1 MTTELTLTNDKIGLI
16 KQTIMPEGS
25 TNAELELFIH
35 FAKRTG
41 LDPLARQIYAMKN
54 KGKFSILTS
63 IDGFRLIAER
73 SGSYAGQTIPLYYDT
88 DSETWIDVWVKKT
101 FPAACKVGIHRKDF
115 IEPMYA
121 VAHWEAYAQKKA
133 DGNIAYAWRTMP
145 TIMLAKC
152 AEALA
157 LRKAFPQEL
166 SGLYTSDELG
176 EDKINEVEIGMKK
189 GQEVL
194 PIGTGK
200 GHSEIANNEQVI
212 LKGTYYPEKPKKQ
225 TEKEAMVEKMKS
237 AKTLNELR
245 HLFTQCSN
253 EWKNEDFYSFAMK
266 LEARF
271 EADFKAYIDKLT
283 SAKDLIELQSLT
295 AEVKPEWNTE
305 QFKAFVKTLEHKLR
319 AGFEEEMKE
328 IFTAEEVKP
337 EAVKVEGADK

>member
-101 FPAACKVGIHRKDF
+101 FPSACKVGIHRKDF

-133 DGNIAYAWRTMP
+133 DGTIAYAWRTMP

-166 SGLYTSDELG
+166 SGLYTSDELS
-176 EDKINEVEIGMKK
+176 EDKIHEVTVAPETKSKTYIEKK
-189 GQEVL
+189 VNPL
-194 PIGTGK
+194 PVPFPADK
-200 GHSEIANNEQVI
+200 GQVI
-212 LKGTYYPEKPKKQ
+212 LKGTYYPEKPK
-225 TEKEAMVEKMKS
+225 S
-237 AKTLNELR
+237 AKEI
-245 HLFTQCSN
+245 
-253 EWKNEDFYSFAMK
+253 
-266 LEARF
+266 
-271 EADFKAYIDKLT
+271 YIDKLT
-283 SAKDLIELQSLT
+283 SAKDLIELQSLV
-295 AEVKPEWNTE
+295 AEVRTEWNTE
-305 QFKAFVKTLEHKLR
+305 QFKAFTKTLEHKLR
-319 AGFEEEMKE
+319 AGFENEMKDM
-328 IFTAEEVKP
+328 FDAEEVKP
-337 EAVKVEGADK
+337 ETVQKKGVKK

>member
-1 MTTELTLTNDKIGLI
+1 MSTELTLTNDKIGLI

-54 KGKFSILTS
+54 KGKFSVITS

-115 IEPMYA
+115 VEPMYA

-133 DGNIAYAWRTMP
+133 DGSYSFAWRTMP

-166 SGLYTSDELG
+166 SGLYTADEIA
-176 EDKINEVEIGMKK
+176 EDKLHESAIVIEPMKAIPTK
-189 GQEVL
+189 DSEKQMKAK
-194 PIGTGK
+194 II
-200 GHSEIANNEQVI
+200 SEIQKLFKAEELDLYLESV
-212 LKGTYYPEKPKKQ
+212 PE
-225 TEKEAMVEKMKS
+225 EI
-237 AKTLNELR
+237 
-245 HLFTQCSN
+245 
-253 EWKNEDFYSFAMK
+253 KNETKFQ
-266 LEARF
+266 E
-271 EADFKAYIDKLT
+271 YISK
-283 SAKDLIELQSLT
+283 
-295 AEVKPEWNTE
+295 VKGNL
-305 QFKAFVKTLEHKLR
+305 K
-319 AGFEEEMKE
+319 
-328 IFTAEEVKP
+328 
-337 EAVKVEGADK
+337 

>member
-101 FPAACKVGIHRKDF
+101 FPSACKVGIHRKDF

-133 DGNIAYAWRTMP
+133 DGTIAYAWRTMP

-166 SGLYTSDELG
+166 SGLYTSDELS
-176 EDKINEVEIGMKK
+176 EDKIHEVTVAPETKSKTYIEKK
-189 GQEVL
+189 VNPL
-194 PIGTGK
+194 PVPFPADK
-200 GHSEIANNEQVI
+200 GQVI
-212 LKGTYYPEKPKKQ
+212 LKGTYYPEKPK
-225 TEKEAMVEKMKS
+225 S
-237 AKTLNELR
+237 AKEI
-245 HLFTQCSN
+245 
-253 EWKNEDFYSFAMK
+253 
-266 LEARF
+266 
-271 EADFKAYIDKLT
+271 YIDKLT
-283 SAKDLIELQSLT
+283 SAKDLIELQSLI
-295 AEVKPEWNTE
+295 AEVKAEWNTD
-305 QFKAFVKTLEHKLR
+305 QFKAYVKTLEHKLR

-337 EAVKVEGADK
+337 EVVKVEGVKK

>member
-101 FPAACKVGIHRKDF
+101 FPSACKVGIHRKDF

-133 DGNIAYAWRTMP
+133 DGTIAYAWRTMP

-166 SGLYTSDELG
+166 SGLYTSDELS
-176 EDKINEVEIGMKK
+176 EDKIHEVTVAPETKSKTYIEKK
-189 GQEVL
+189 VNPL
-194 PIGTGK
+194 PVPFPADK
-200 GHSEIANNEQVI
+200 GQVI
-212 LKGTYYPEKPKKQ
+212 LKGTYYPEKPK
-225 TEKEAMVEKMKS
+225 S
-237 AKTLNELR
+237 AKEI
-245 HLFTQCSN
+245 
-253 EWKNEDFYSFAMK
+253 
-266 LEARF
+266 
-271 EADFKAYIDKLT
+271 YIDKLT
-283 SAKDLIELQSLT
+283 SAKDLIELQSLI
-295 AEVKPEWNTE
+295 AEVKAEWNTD
-305 QFKAFVKTLEHKLR
+305 QFKAYVKTLEHKLR

-337 EAVKVEGADK
+337 ETVQKKGVKK

>member
-101 FPAACKVGIHRKDF
+101 FPSACKVGIHRKDF

-133 DGNIAYAWRTMP
+133 DGTIAYAWRTMP

-166 SGLYTSDELG
+166 SGLYTPDELS
-176 EDKINEVEIGMKK
+176 EDKIHEVT
-189 GQEVL
+189 VL
-194 PIGTGK
+194 PETETNK
-200 GHSEIANNEQVI
+200 GQVI

-225 TEKEAMVEKMKS
+225 TDP
-237 AKTLNELR
+237 AK
-245 HLFTQCSN
+245 Q
-253 EWKNEDFYSFAMK
+253 
-266 LEARF
+266 
-271 EADFKAYIDKLT
+271 AYINKLT
-283 SAKDLIELQSLT
+283 SAKDLIELQSLI
-295 AEVKPEWNTE
+295 AEVKTEWNTE
-305 QFKAFVKTLEHKLR
+305 QFQAYAKTLEHKLR
-319 AGFEEEMKE
+319 AGFESEMKDM
-328 IFTAEEVKP
+328 FDAEEIKP
-337 EAVKVEGADK
+337 ETVQKKGVKK

>member
-101 FPAACKVGIHRKDF
+101 FPSACKVGIHRKDF

-133 DGNIAYAWRTMP
+133 DGTIAYAWRTMP

-166 SGLYTSDELG
+166 SGLYTSDELS
-176 EDKINEVEIGMKK
+176 EDKIHEVTVAPETKSKTYIEKK
-189 GQEVL
+189 VNPL
-194 PIGTGK
+194 PVPFPADK
-200 GHSEIANNEQVI
+200 GQVI
-212 LKGTYYPEKPKKQ
+212 LKGTYYPEKPK
-225 TEKEAMVEKMKS
+225 S
-237 AKTLNELR
+237 AKEI
-245 HLFTQCSN
+245 
-253 EWKNEDFYSFAMK
+253 
-266 LEARF
+266 
-271 EADFKAYIDKLT
+271 YIDKLT
-283 SAKDLIELQSLT
+283 SAKDLIELQSLI
-295 AEVKPEWNTE
+295 AEVKAEWNTE
-305 QFKAFVKTLEHKLR
+305 QFKAYVKTLEHKLR

-337 EAVKVEGADK
+337 ETVQKKGVKK

>member
-1 MTTELTLTNDKIGLI
+1 MSTELTLTNDKIGLI

-133 DGNIAYAWRTMP
+133 DGTIAYAWRTMP

-166 SGLYTSDELG
+166 SGLYTSDELS
-176 EDKINEVEIGMKK
+176 EDKIHEVSVAPESETKK
-189 GQEVL
+189 
-194 PIGTGK
+194 
-200 GHSEIANNEQVI
+200 EQVI

-225 TEKEAMVEKMKS
+225 TDPEK
-237 AKTLNELR
+237 
-245 HLFTQCSN
+245 Q
-253 EWKNEDFYSFAMK
+253 
-266 LEARF
+266 
-271 EADFKAYIDKLT
+271 AYIDKLT
-283 SAKDLIELQSLT
+283 SAKDLIELQSLI
-295 AEVKPEWNTE
+295 AEVKAEWNTE
-305 QFKAFVKTLEHKLR
+305 QFKAYVKTLEHKLR

-337 EAVKVEGADK
+337 ETVQKKGVKK

>member
-88 DSETWIDVWVKKT
+88 DSETWIDVWIKKT

-133 DGNIAYAWRTMP
+133 DGTIAYAWRTMP

-166 SGLYTSDELG
+166 SGLYTSDELS
-176 EDKINEVEIGMKK
+176 EDKIHEVTVVPETETNK
-189 GQEVL
+189 G
-194 PIGTGK
+194 
-200 GHSEIANNEQVI
+200 QVI

-225 TEKEAMVEKMKS
+225 KDPDKE
-237 AKTLNELR
+237 
-245 HLFTQCSN
+245 
-253 EWKNEDFYSFAMK
+253 D
-266 LEARF
+266 
-271 EADFKAYIDKLT
+271 YINKLT
-283 SAKDLIELQSLT
+283 SAKDLIELQSLV
-295 AEVKPEWNTE
+295 AEVKTEWDTD
-305 QFKAFVKTLEHKLR
+305 QFKAFTKTLEHKLR
-319 AGFEEEMKE
+319 KGFEKEMEEM
-328 IFTAEEVKP
+328 FDAEEVKP
-337 EAVKVEGADK
+337 ETIQKKGVKK

>member
-1 MTTELTLTNDKIGLI
+1 MSTELTLTNDKIGLI

-101 FPAACKVGIHRKDF
+101 FPSACKVGIHRKDF

-133 DGNIAYAWRTMP
+133 DGTIAYAWRTMP

-166 SGLYTSDELG
+166 SGLYTSDELS
-176 EDKINEVEIGMKK
+176 EDKIHEVTVAPETKSKTYIEKK
-189 GQEVL
+189 VNPL
-194 PIGTGK
+194 PVPIPNT
-200 GHSEIANNEQVI
+200 EQVI

-225 TEKEAMVEKMKS
+225 TDPEK
-237 AKTLNELR
+237 
-245 HLFTQCSN
+245 Q
-253 EWKNEDFYSFAMK
+253 
-266 LEARF
+266 
-271 EADFKAYIDKLT
+271 AYIDKLT
-283 SAKDLIELQSLT
+283 SAKDLIELQSLI
-295 AEVKPEWNTE
+295 AEVKAEWNTE
-305 QFKAFVKTLEHKLR
+305 QFKAYVKTLEHKLR

-328 IFTAEEVKP
+328 ILTAEEVKP
-337 EAVKVEGADK
+337 ETVQKKGVKK

>member
-16 KQTIMPEGS
+16 KQTIMPADS

-54 KGKFSILTS
+54 KGKFSVITS

-73 SGSYAGQTIPLYYDT
+73 SGSYAGQTIPMYYDQ
-88 DSETWIDVWVKKT
+88 DSESWLDVWVKKT

-133 DGNIAYAWRTMP
+133 DGSYSFAWRTMP

-166 SGLYTSDELG
+166 SGLYTADELDT
-176 EDKINEVEIGMKK
+176 DKIHEPIEVK
-189 GQEVL
+189 
-194 PIGTGK
+194 PIP
-200 GHSEIANNEQVI
+200 VI
-212 LKGTYYPEKPKKQ
+212 DSTKQ
-225 TEKEAMVEKMKS
+225 TKPKS
-237 AKTLNELR
+237 AKRLYT
-245 HLFTQCSN
+245 
-253 EWKNEDFYSFAMK
+253 DK
-266 LEARF
+266 LEA
-271 EADFKAYIDKLT
+271 
-283 SAKDLIELQSLT
+283 AKNLIELQSLIS
-295 AEVKPEWNTE
+295 EVKPEWNTDE
-305 QFKAFVKTLEHKLR
+305 FKIFVKSLENKLK
-319 AGFEEEMKE
+319 AS
-328 IFTAEEVKP
+328 IVSEVK
-337 EAVKVEGADK
+337 ELFNAEQVNTGSWIQKKGGLG

>member
-101 FPAACKVGIHRKDF
+101 FPSACKVGIHRKDF

-133 DGNIAYAWRTMP
+133 DGTIAYAWRTMP

-166 SGLYTSDELG
+166 SGLYTSDELS

-200 GHSEIANNEQVI
+200 GHSEIANKEQVI

-225 TEKEAMVEKMKS
+225 TDPEK
-237 AKTLNELR
+237 
-245 HLFTQCSN
+245 Q
-253 EWKNEDFYSFAMK
+253 
-266 LEARF
+266 
-271 EADFKAYIDKLT
+271 AYIDKLT
-283 SAKDLIELQSLT
+283 SAKDLIELQSLI
-295 AEVKPEWNTE
+295 AEVKAEWNTD
-305 QFKAFVKTLEHKLR
+305 QFKAYVKTLEHKLR

-337 EAVKVEGADK
+337 EVVKVEGVKK

>member
-101 FPAACKVGIHRKDF
+101 FPSACKVGIHRKDF

-133 DGNIAYAWRTMP
+133 DGTIAYAWRTMP

-166 SGLYTSDELG
+166 SGLYTSDELS
-176 EDKINEVEIGMKK
+176 EDKIHEVTVTTDSKTYIGKK
-189 GQEVL
+189 VAPL
-194 PIGTGK
+194 PVPIP
-200 GHSEIANNEQVI
+200 NNEQVI

-225 TEKEAMVEKMKS
+225 KDPDK
-237 AKTLNELR
+237 
-245 HLFTQCSN
+245 Q
-253 EWKNEDFYSFAMK
+253 D
-266 LEARF
+266 
-271 EADFKAYIDKLT
+271 YINKLT
-283 SAKDLIELQSLT
+283 NAKDLIELQGLIT
-295 AEVKPEWNTE
+295 EVKPEWNTD
-305 QFKAFVKTLEHKLR
+305 QFKAFTKTLFDKLN
-319 AGFEEEMKE
+319 AQFTEEMKD
-328 IFTAEEVKP
+328 ILQAEEVNP
-337 EAVKVEGADK
+337 EVVKAKGVKK

>member
-166 SGLYTSDELG
+166 SGLYTSDELS

-200 GHSEIANNEQVI
+200 GHSEIANKEQVI

-225 TEKEAMVEKMKS
+225 TDPEK
-237 AKTLNELR
+237 
-245 HLFTQCSN
+245 Q
-253 EWKNEDFYSFAMK
+253 
-266 LEARF
+266 
-271 EADFKAYIDKLT
+271 AYIDKLT
-283 SAKDLIELQSLT
+283 SAKDLIELQGLIT
-295 AEVKPEWNTE
+295 EVKPEWNTD
-305 QFKAFVKTLEHKLR
+305 QFKAFTKTLFDKLN
-319 AGFEEEMKE
+319 AQFTEEMKD
-328 IFTAEEVKP
+328 ILQAEEVNP
-337 EAVKVEGADK
+337 EVVKAKGVKK

>member
-1 MTTELTLTNDKIGLI
+1 MSTELTLTNDKIGLI

-101 FPAACKVGIHRKDF
+101 FPSACKVGIHRKDF

-133 DGNIAYAWRTMP
+133 DGTIAYAWRTMP

-166 SGLYTSDELG
+166 SGLYTSDELS
-176 EDKINEVEIGMKK
+176 EDKIHEVSVAPESETKK
-189 GQEVL
+189 
-194 PIGTGK
+194 
-200 GHSEIANNEQVI
+200 EQVI

-225 TEKEAMVEKMKS
+225 TDPEK
-237 AKTLNELR
+237 
-245 HLFTQCSN
+245 Q
-253 EWKNEDFYSFAMK
+253 
-266 LEARF
+266 
-271 EADFKAYIDKLT
+271 AYIDKLT
-283 SAKDLIELQSLT
+283 SAKDLIELQSLI
-295 AEVKPEWNTE
+295 AEVKPEWDTD

-328 IFTAEEVKP
+328 ILTAEEVKP
-337 EAVKVEGADK
+337 ETVQKKGVKK